1 VEIEVVLLGLALR
14 ILARRIGV
22 VLHMESS
29 RDQIRM
35 AFYDMLDDWN
45 DLISLP
51 H

>member
-1 VEIEVVLLGLALR
+1 
-14 ILARRIGV
+14 
-22 VLHMESS
+22 MESS